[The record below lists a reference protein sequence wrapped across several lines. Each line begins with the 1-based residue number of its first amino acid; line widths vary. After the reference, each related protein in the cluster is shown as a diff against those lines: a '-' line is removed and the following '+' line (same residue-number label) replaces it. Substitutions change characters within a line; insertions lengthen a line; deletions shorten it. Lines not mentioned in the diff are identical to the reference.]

1 MNTKEKVKEWDE
13 ILDSYENSIG
23 FPKYNEC
30 LINEKELNEYFS
42 MDRNVIEKLSPE
54 ERKRKSLKQRK
65 NLPTLRTIQE
75 KLNTKRKIIILLK
88 KKLIAMMNPGLTP
101 RNIIKSN
108 MTSKKL
114 DKKKHN
120 L

>member
-1 MNTKEKVKEWDE
+1 MMRQLYPD
-13 ILDSYENSIG
+13 
-23 FPKYNEC
+23 
-30 LINEKELNEYFS
+30 
-42 MDRNVIEKLSPE
+42 
-54 ERKRKSLKQRK
+54 ERKRKNLKQRK
-65 NLPTLRTIQE
+65 NLLTLRKIQE

>member
-1 MNTKEKVKEWDE
+1 M
-13 ILDSYENSIG
+13 
-23 FPKYNEC
+23 
-30 LINEKELNEYFS
+30 
-42 MDRNVIEKLSPE
+42 MRKLSLE

-75 KLNTKRKIIILLK
+75 KLNTKRKIIILLN
-88 KKLIAMMNPGLTP
+88 KKLIAMMNLDLTLK
-101 RNIIKSN
+101 NIIKSN